1 MARPV
6 SGAAATRASLIS
18 ASLELFGNFGYDAV
32 STRQIADHAAANIG
46 SIAYH
51 FGGKSGLRTACI
63 EHVIGIVLESL
74 GSPLNQPLAA
84 SLSAGEALD
93 MLDGMIATL
102 VRIGSTRPDSDLL
115 TNFMTREMVMPG
127 EVDPLLYERLAK
139 PMHMRFCQL
148 FAIATGYPGRPE
160 DLSLTVFSLFGQSVF
175 FRMCKPVVVKRM
187 GWPGFGADEAQGVI
201 AVISDNLRAIVAHH
215 RARCRTEG

>member
-1 MARPV
+1 MTRPV

-74 GSPLNQPLAA
+74 GAPLNQPLAVN
-84 SLSAGEALD
+84 LGPDEALD
-93 MLDGMIATL
+93 LLEGMIATL
-102 VRIGSTRPDSDLL
+102 VRIGATCPDSDLL

-148 FAIATGYPGRPE
+148 FAIATAYPGPAE
-160 DLSLTVFSLFGQSVF
+160 DLSVTVFSLFGQAVF
-175 FRMCKPVVVKRM
+175 FRMCKPVVLKRM
-187 GWPGFGADEAQGVI
+187 GWSGFGGEEAQATI
-201 AVISDNLRAIVAHH
+201 AVVSDNLRAIVAYH
-215 RARCRTEG
+215 RARSLADI